1 MGEKAVEGEA
11 ASSRAFTI
19 GHLYEEGGE
28 AQWPTLPRSFNAAS
42 YFVDRH
48 LEQGRG
54 EKIAY
59 IDDRSSYD
67 YGQLAQRMNR
77 AGNVLRK
84 LGVEPEQRVM
94 LCLLDGIDLPALFFG
109 AIKIGAVAVPVSTFL
124 KTSDYDYMLRDSRA
138 RVLVISAELV
148 KSFAPILR
156 NQPTLKAVVIAGM
169 PAAQCPSGCLSFE
182 ALGADASNRL
192 DPAKTV
198 VDDSAF
204 WLYTSG
210 STGTPK
216 AAVHLQ
222 CDPVHTAVLFG
233 ERTLG
238 IKESDTIFSASK
250 LSFAFGLG
258 NAMSF
263 PLHAGATAVL
273 MAERPTAEAVMRVL
287 HRRQPTIFCAVPT
300 LYANIL
306 ANPALDRTMGSDRLR
321 LCASGG
327 EPLPEHVSRGWLE
340 RFGVEILDGMGS
352 TEILHNCL
360 SNRPG
365 DIRYGT
371 AGKPVPGYD
380 IRLIDENGSGVPD
393 GMVGDMWC
401 RGPSISPGYWNKRAT
416 SASTM
421 LGRWVRTGDKFLR
434 DADGYYHY
442 VGRGDD
448 MIKAGAL
455 WVSPFEVESALM
467 THPEVLQAAVVGAP
481 DAEGLSKPKAFVV
494 LRDPSRGSAK
504 LAEEL
509 KLLVRTR
516 AAHYK
521 CPRWIEFRSELP
533 MTATG
538 KIQRYK
544 LRGQ

>member
-1 MGEKAVEGEA
+1 MCGETVDGEGGT
-11 ASSRAFTI
+11 SRSFSVR
-19 GHLYEEGGE
+19 HLCEESGE
-28 AQWPTLPRSFNAAS
+28 AQWPTLPRAFNAAS

-48 LEQGRG
+48 LKERG
-54 EKIAY
+54 SKIAY
-59 IDDRSSYD
+59 IDDRGTYD
-67 YGQLAQRMNR
+67 YEQLAVRVNR
-77 AGNVLRK
+77 AGNLLKK

-94 LCLLDGIDLPALFFG
+94 LCLFDGIDLPALFFG

-124 KTSDYDYMLRDSRA
+124 KPSDYDYMLRDSRS
-138 RVLVISAELV
+138 RVLVLSAELAA
-148 KSFAPILR
+148 SFAPILP
-156 NQPTLKAVVIAGM
+156 NLTGLKAVVVAGV
-169 PAAQCPSGCLSFE
+169 PTARCPSGCLSFE
-182 ALGADASNRL
+182 ALSADVGDRL
-192 DPAKTV
+192 DPADTV

-222 CDPVHTAVLFG
+222 GDPVYTAVLFG

-238 IKESDTIFSASK
+238 IKEGDVIFSASK

-287 HRRQPTIFCAVPT
+287 HRHQPTIFCAVPT

-306 ANPALDRTMGSDRLR
+306 AGPALDRSKGSQRLR

-327 EPLPEHVSRGWLE
+327 EPLPEHVSRGWVE
-340 RFGVEILDGMGS
+340 RFGVEIFDGMGS

-371 AGKPVPGYD
+371 SGKPVPGYD
-380 IRLIDENGSGVPD
+380 IRLLDENGSEVPD
-393 GMVGDMWC
+393 GVVGDMWC

-416 SASTM
+416 SASTL
-421 LGRWVRTGDKFLR
+421 LGRWVRTGDKFMR
-434 DADGYYHY
+434 DGDGYYRY

-448 MIKAGAL
+448 MLKSGAL

-467 THPEVLQAAVVGAP
+467 AHPEVLQAAVVAAP
-481 DAEGLSKPKAFVV
+481 DAEGLAKPKAFVV
-494 LRDPSRGSAK
+494 LRDRSSGSAK

-509 KLLVRTR
+509 KLLVRKR
-516 AAHYK
+516 LAHYK

-544 LRGQ
+544 LRRQ